1 MHIEHVAIWTNQLEG
16 LKAFYE
22 QYFGAKA
29 GPKYRNPIKNFESY
43 FLQFEGGARFELMTR
58 PGLTERETGV
68 GLAAGYAH
76 VSFAVGSKERVDD
89 LTAKL
94 KADGYQV
101 LDGPRTTGD
110 GYYESQVLDPD
121 GNPVEITV

>member
-1 MHIEHVAIWTNQLEG
+1 MRIEHVAIWTNQLER

-22 QYFGAKA
+22 QYFEAKT
-29 GPKYRNPIKNFESY
+29 GPKYRNSVKDFESY

-58 PGLTERETGV
+58 PGLAEREPGER
-68 GLAAGYAH
+68 LMAGYAH
-76 VSFAVGSKERVDD
+76 VSFAVGSKENVDD

-94 KADGYQV
+94 NADGYRV
-101 LDGPRTTGD
+101 VDGPRTTGD

-121 GNPVEITV
+121 GNQVEITV